1 MWLSWDTPLFLH
13 NHCGPR
19 LDSFYVP
26 YFMGF
31 IFSSIP
37 RKNCLFRRDLVPH
50 FCHHSAH
57 RLNCSKG
64 EKKKDCGQNPLMLG
78 RQELEDSISIF
89 RGNSKRSRRLW
100 NQKGTSQCR
109 IDGWRLMGAQMGR
122 LGGGA
127 AGWTSQDCRLQAE
140 TTWGSSMSPG
150 PAAESQQV
158 IGCLRAS
165 VTTCV
170 KW

>member
-57 RLNCSKG
+57 RLNCSEG
-64 EKKKDCGQNPLMLG
+64 KKKRLWAKSTHVGKTRARRFDIHFQ
-78 RQELEDSISIF
+78 
-89 RGNSKRSRRLW
+89 GNSKRHRRLW
-100 NQKGTSQCR
+100 NQTGTSQCR
-109 IDGWRLMGAQMGR
+109 IDGWRLMGAQMG
-122 LGGGA
+122 LLEGGA

-140 TTWGSSMSPG
+140 TTWGSSMSPRL
-150 PAAESQQV
+150 AAESQQV

-165 VTTCV
+165 ATTCV